1 MFDDDDKDDDWWKRS
16 PGDDGGDD
24 DGIIVYHESVRLPMF
39 NVNYEVL
46 VANFMDEAM
55 IHMRKMLGMG
65 IDIIDR
71 DKHGSLD
78 MPGYACTIKG
88 TMIPTQFYVFI
99 PLDTIGNGANK
110 GWPKLSSRI
119 VHQATHL
126 SWYILD
132 HLSIDIDSDN
142 HQIQC
147 HVMEHLVEGITEVV
161 DRGKEKLS
169 SDTGL

>member
-1 MFDDDDKDDDWWKRS
+1 MFEDDDKDDDFWK
-16 PGDDGGDD
+16 GGDNE
-24 DGIIVYHESVRLPMF
+24 IVVYHESVKLPMF
-39 NVNYEVL
+39 DVNYEVL
-46 VANFMDEAM
+46 VCNYMDEAM

-71 DKHGSLD
+71 DKHGSFD

-88 TMIPTQFYVFI
+88 SLIPTQFYVFI

-110 GWPKLSSRI
+110 GWPSLPRRI
-119 VHQATHL
+119 IHQATHL

-132 HLSIDIDSDN
+132 HLSIDIDSEN

-147 HVMEHLVEGITEVV
+147 YIMEHIVEGIEGVAN
-161 DRGKEKLS
+161 RS
-169 SDTGL
+169 